1 MTNQTIARKEL
12 ATGIRDHCRMRTLAL
27 ACFALLTCGSATA
40 QTAAPTSTAL
50 PAASSSITTL
60 ETVSVT
66 GVLPGPGLWKVSRN
80 GHVLWVLGVIPSLP
94 AHMQWRSAE
103 VEQAIAGSQ
112 EVIESPKVKVKL
124 DTNFFGKL
132 FLLPTALG
140 ARKNPDGKSLRDVL
154 PAPMYAQWLTL
165 KQRYLGNDDGIER
178 WRPIFAALKLYRE
191 ALKKNGLRSSGEV
204 EDTVEALAKQHGITP
219 VSSEYTLIVSEPRQ
233 AIRAFEAAGPDGVA
247 CFGRTLDS
255 VEHDLPAMRARAN
268 AWSRGDIDTLR
279 KLPDSRFRQVCTDA
293 FVGSGFAHQLGISD
307 LPMKVQAHW
316 LSLARGALKTYP
328 QSFAVL
334 PMHELMDADG
344 ALAILKSQ
352 GYTVQSPEELEQE
365 PASAGSTSSP

>member
-1 MTNQTIARKEL
+1 MRKL
-12 ATGIRDHCRMRTLAL
+12 RTVAAAMLI
-27 ACFALLTCGSATA
+27 CTSAFA
-40 QTAAPTSTAL
+40 QTATP
-50 PAASSSITTL
+50 ASSASSPAPPASITTL

-94 AHMQWRSAE
+94 AGMQWRSAE
-103 VEQAIAGSQ
+103 VERAIAGSR
-112 EVIESPKVKVKL
+112 EVIEPPKVKVKL

-132 FLLPTALG
+132 FLLPSALG
-140 ARKNPDGKSLRDVL
+140 ARKNPDGKTLEEVL
-154 PAPMYAQWLTL
+154 PPEMYARWLLL
-165 KQRYLGNDDGIER
+165 KKRYVGNDDGIER

-191 ALKKNGLRSSGEV
+191 ALKKSGLRSSGEV
-204 EDTVEALAKQHGITP
+204 EDAVAGLAKQHGIAQ
-219 VSSEYTLIVSEPRQ
+219 VSSDYTLEIREPRQ

-255 VEHDLPAMRARAN
+255 IEHEIPAMRARAN
-268 AWSRGDIDTLR
+268 AWATGDIGTLR

-293 FVGSGFAHQLGISD
+293 IAGAGFARQLGISD
-307 LPMKVQAHW
+307 LPAKVEAHW
-316 LSLARGALKTYP
+316 LNLARGALKTFP

-344 ALAILKSQ
+344 ALAVLKSQ

-365 PASAGSTSSP
+365 AASADGSSP